1 MTSLRRAFSGNPPS
15 VKIDFGDVFGS
26 GFGLV
31 VRQIFLFIV
40 AVWKGCGI
48 AAASFIA
55 GSAVAGSRIDAE
67 DFGIVL
73 VSPLLLF
80 SGWLLPNLV
89 FLAITG
95 CRLTVYSESTGLR
108 TWGTLVGAEALF
120 SMAVVTR
127 ELDRE
132 WPAIAT
138 AWACCLVL
146 IAMACTALWFLHQWQ
161 INRWAGELAM
171 LQAENEMRRA
181 EMKEEFGTE
190 SAGHRETLPD

>member
-1 MTSLRRAFSGNPPS
+1 M
-15 VKIDFGDVFGS
+15 KIDIGDVFAS

-31 VRQIFLFIV
+31 VRQIFFFIV
-40 AVWKGCGI
+40 AVWTGCGL
-48 AAASFIA
+48 AAVSFIA
-55 GSAVAGSRIDAE
+55 GSAVAGSRIDAG
-67 DFGIVL
+67 DFGLLL
-73 VSPLLLF
+73 VSPLFLF
-80 SGWLLPNLV
+80 SAWLLPNLV

-95 CRLTVYSESTGLR
+95 CRLTVYSESTGFR

-120 SMAVVTR
+120 SMPVVTR
-127 ELDRE
+127 ELKGE

-138 AWACCLVL
+138 AWACCIVL

-181 EMKEEFGTE
+181 EMKEASGTE
-190 SAGHRETLPD
+190 SAGARETGLE